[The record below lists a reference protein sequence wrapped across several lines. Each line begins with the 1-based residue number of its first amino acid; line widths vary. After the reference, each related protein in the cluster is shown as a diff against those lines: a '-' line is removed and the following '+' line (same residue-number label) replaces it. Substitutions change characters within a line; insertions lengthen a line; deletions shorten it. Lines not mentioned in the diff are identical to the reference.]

1 MDSDGDNVGDNSDV
15 FPNDANESMDSD
27 GDGVGNNAD
36 AFPADANE
44 TMDSDGDGVG
54 DNAQAVAEAAA
65 AKQKEEDEKRR
76 NMIIIAVVAIIVI
89 GIGATLFLRSRNT
102 ESAPSKD
109 YDQLSQPN
117 PVAVN
122 QQVSPPVSQLQ
133 IINQWTDESG
143 YTWRKMS
150 DDSHHYWDG
159 AQWVKHG

>member
-76 NMIIIAVVAIIVI
+76 NMIIIAVVAIIIV
-89 GIGATLFLRSRNT
+89 GIGATLFLRRRNSEPT
-102 ESAPSKD
+102 QTKD
-109 YDQLSQPN
+109 YDQLSQPS
-117 PVAVN
+117 PVVVN
-122 QQVSPPVSQLQ
+122 QQVSTPVSQLQ
-133 IINQWTDESG
+133 IVNQWTDESIYLETNEDG
-143 YTWRKMS
+143 
-150 DDSHHYWDG
+150 SHHY
-159 AQWVKHG
+159 